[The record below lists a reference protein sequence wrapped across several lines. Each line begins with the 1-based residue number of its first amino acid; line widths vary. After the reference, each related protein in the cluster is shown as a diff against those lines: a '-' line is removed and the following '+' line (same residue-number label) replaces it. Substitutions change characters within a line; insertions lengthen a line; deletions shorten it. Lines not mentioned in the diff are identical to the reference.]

1 MTSNM
6 ETPIIPSQTRILE
19 ETEKQVYWTQLQEL
33 WDIPKHTKHFP
44 GSHPVPVDSQ
54 NIKKIKNDEY
64 VVALKTDGI
73 RYLLFLTTQPHT
85 GNPIA
90 LMIDRTLLMY
100 EICVWANYDFFQ
112 YGTLF
117 DGELAWNILEGF
129 SNNTLSYCVFDVIAV
144 SGKRMIMQPFSDRLQ
159 VIHDSL
165 FRAWKPMN
173 NDELETYV
181 QDENKIVCQ
190 HRDPYSIIFHPKP
203 CFPQS
208 QTLEIWEG
216 RHTSQQRVD
225 GLLFTSRNSPM
236 AFGRTESMLKWKEHH
251 TIDVAISKQDCVY
264 QVWLDSKKVSKTQGK
279 RKVQKK
285 EITISRGTFEES
297 MNTIMAEVEENSTLM
312 DKIGPKSTV
321 FECLVTSFDNNCLK
335 LFPIRHRFDKAETN
349 SASTILST
357 ITMKHVSIDD
367 ICK

>member
-1 MTSNM
+1 M

-19 ETEKQVYWTQLQEL
+19 ESERQVYWSRLQEL
-33 WDIPKHTKHFP
+33 WNIPKHTKHFP
-44 GSHPVPVDSQ
+44 GSHPVPVNSD
-54 NIKKIKNDEY
+54 NVKKIKNDEF

-73 RYLLFLTTQPHT
+73 RYLLFLTVQPHSE
-85 GNPIA
+85 NPIA

-117 DGELAWNILEGF
+117 DGELAWNILDGF

-144 SGKRMIMQPFSDRLQ
+144 SGKRMTMQPFSERLQ

-173 NDELETYV
+173 NEELETYV

-216 RHTSQQRVD
+216 RFASQQRAD
-225 GLLFTSRNSPM
+225 GLLFTSRHSPM
-236 AFGRTESMLKWKEHH
+236 AFGRTESMLKWKEHN
-251 TIDVAISKQDCVY
+251 TIDIALSKQDEIY
-264 QVWLDSKKVSKTQGK
+264 QVWLDSKKIPKAQGK

-285 EITISRGTFEES
+285 EIIINRNKFEDLVD
-297 MNTIMAEVEENSTLM
+297 NVIVQIEENSTLM
-312 DKIGPKSTV
+312 DKIGSKSSV
-321 FECLVTSFDNNCLK
+321 FECSVTSFIDNVLK

-357 ITMKHVSIDD
+357 ITMNQVSIDD
-367 ICK
+367 ICNQ